1 MPDLPASPPPPGTDT
16 LGEVADLLSRL
27 VRIPSVNPRD
37 TPRPAEREAAG
48 FVARW
53 LEAAGLEVRQQ
64 DMGGGRPSVLARL
77 AGEDRGRTL
86 LLESHLDTVEVDDMT
101 VAPFDPK
108 IEGGRLYGRGS
119 CDAKAS
125 VTAFMLAVSRVA
137 AGGQR
142 PAVDVALAT
151 VADEE
156 HHHGG
161 IDHLL
166 DGGLRAEAAVVG
178 EPTRLRMVIAHK
190 GGVRFRVIVHGR
202 AAHSS
207 QPWNG
212 DNAIDRMAEVL
223 DHIRLRIQPR
233 LLERTHPLCGPPT
246 LTVTQIEGGLGIN
259 VVPSTCTIAV
269 DRRTVPGEEGEDV
282 FRELAAS
289 LESVGPGRVEVPPA
303 DFISYPMETNAQ
315 TTIAAAMG
323 PALDAAGLDP
333 EAIGV
338 TYGSDASV
346 IGRAGIP
353 VVVFGPGNIDDAHQP
368 DESVDL
374 AQVQRA
380 SEVIETLIRGYGR

>member
-289 LESVGPGRVEVPPA
+289 LESVGPGRVEVPP
-303 DFISYPMETNAQ
+303 
-315 TTIAAAMG
+315 
-323 PALDAAGLDP
+323 
-333 EAIGV
+333 
-338 TYGSDASV
+338 
-346 IGRAGIP
+346 
-353 VVVFGPGNIDDAHQP
+353 
-368 DESVDL
+368 
-374 AQVQRA
+374 
-380 SEVIETLIRGYGR
+380 